1 MGIKMENERE
11 FGRFEGMVIQKLDNL
26 EQKLDTFQED
36 INLFK
41 QDIYSRV
48 MQNSQDIAH
57 QKGWMAG
64 LGILGGI
71 IGDFIRSLIFR
82 R

>member
-1 MGIKMENERE
+1 MENERE
-11 FGRFEGMVIQKLDNL
+11 FGRFEGMVIQKLDNV
-26 EQKLDTFQED
+26 EQKLDAFQEEMS
-36 INLFK
+36 LFR

-57 QKGWMAG
+57 HKGWVAG
-64 LGILGGI
+64 LGILGGML
-71 IGDFIRSLIFR
+71 GDFIKSFIFR